1 MRAPHI
7 DNDHA
12 SPPHSGRTSF
22 DSRLACMRATTDTGL
37 TLISISGEIDAS
49 NVADVS
55 RHVRELAS
63 DCGALIVVPGRG
75 RLHRP

>member
-1 MRAPHI
+1 MPAPHI

-22 DSRLACMRATTDTGL
+22 DSRLARMRATTDTGL